1 MRSFRPRLSP
11 VLSSVLLLASGGL
24 LVACTQTLNVDSLA
38 PSIIEGI
45 AQQTQIK
52 VASVDCPKE
61 ARPLKSGDT
70 FECTGNIDGGGTVA
84 VAVTQTDDTGNVT
97 WKLGKI
103 TGLLDLTKVEAS
115 IISELKK
122 QAEVDATVSC
132 GGKWKSATRGDAFEC
147 EAKAPDGTP
156 IPIVVTVTDDD
167 GNISWATK

>member
-1 MRSFRPRLSP
+1 MHSLLPRLQP
-11 VLSSVLLLASGGL
+11 LAVPALVLACSAIAVG
-24 LVACTQTLNVDSLA
+24 CTQNLNVDSLA
-38 PSIIEGI
+38 PSIIDGI

-61 ARPLKSGDT
+61 PRPVKAGDT
-70 FECTGNIDGGGTVA
+70 FECTGHIDGGGTVA
-84 VAVTQTDDTGNVT
+84 VAVTQSDDTGNVS

-103 TGLLDLTKVEAS
+103 TGLLDLSKVEGS
-115 IISELKK
+115 IVSELKK

-132 GGKWKSATRGDAFEC
+132 GGKWKSARKNDTFDC

>member
-1 MRSFRPRLSP
+1 MHSRRSHMHTFASRL
-11 VLSSVLLLASGGL
+11 VLLACPAL
-24 LVACTQTLNVDSLA
+24 LVACTQNLNVDSLA
-38 PSIIEGI
+38 PSIIDGI

-61 ARPLKSGDT
+61 PRPVKAGDT
-70 FECTGNIDGGGTVA
+70 FECTGQIEGGGTVA
-84 VAVTQTDDTGNVT
+84 VAVTQTDNTGNVT

-103 TGLLDLTKVEAS
+103 TGLLDLSKVEAS
-115 IISELKK
+115 IVSELKK

-132 GGKWKSATRGDAFEC
+132 GAKWKSARRGDDFQC

-167 GNISWATK
+167 GNISWATR

>member
-1 MRSFRPRLSP
+1 MGSFRQRLFP
-11 VLSSVLLLASGGL
+11 VLSSFLLTASAGVLVG
-24 LVACTQTLNVDSLA
+24 CTQNLNVESLA

-61 ARPLKSGDT
+61 PRPVKAGDT
-70 FECTGNIDGGGTVA
+70 FACTGHIEGGGTVA

-97 WKLGKI
+97 WKLGTI
-103 TGLLDLTKVEAS
+103 TGLLDLSKVEAS
-115 IISELKK
+115 IVAELKK

-132 GGKWKSATRGDAFEC
+132 GGKWKSARRGDTFDCDAQ
-147 EAKAPDGTP
+147 APDGTP

>member
-1 MRSFRPRLSP
+1 MRFLRSRTHTFASHLFVLACP
-11 VLSSVLLLASGGL
+11 VLLAG
-24 LVACTQTLNVDSLA
+24 CTQNLNVDSLA
-38 PSIIEGI
+38 PSIIDGI

-61 ARPLKSGDT
+61 PRPVKSGDT
-70 FECTGNIDGGGTVA
+70 FECTGNIEGGGTVA

-103 TGLLDLTKVEAS
+103 TGLLDLSKVEAS
-115 IISELKK
+115 IVSELKK

>member
-1 MRSFRPRLSP
+1 MRFLRSRTHTFASRLLVLAGP
-11 VLSSVLLLASGGL
+11 VLLAG
-24 LVACTQTLNVDSLA
+24 CTQNLNVDSLA
-38 PSIIEGI
+38 PSIIDGI

-61 ARPLKSGDT
+61 PRPVKSGDT
-70 FECTGNIDGGGTVA
+70 FECTGNIEGGGTVA

-103 TGLLDLTKVEAS
+103 TGLLDLSKVEGS
-115 IISELKK
+115 IVSELKK

-132 GGKWKSATRGDAFEC
+132 GGKWKSAKRGDAFEC